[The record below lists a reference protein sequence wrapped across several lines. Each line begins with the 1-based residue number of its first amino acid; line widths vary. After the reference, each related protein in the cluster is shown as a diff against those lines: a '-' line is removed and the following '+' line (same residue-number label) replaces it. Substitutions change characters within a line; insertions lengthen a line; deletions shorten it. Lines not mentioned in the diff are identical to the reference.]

1 MTELAAL
8 SATELTRRLRDRELG
23 SVELLQYYQRRIETL
38 NPGINAIVSTDFAA
52 AGERAREADAA
63 LARGESWGPL
73 HGLPITLKDN
83 IETVGLPTTYGV
95 PEYRDHLAAS
105 NADVAQSLLDAGA
118 VLFGKTNMPAHG
130 MDTQT
135 YNEVFGQSNNP
146 WNHKRTPGGSSGG
159 AAAAVAAGLTGLEIG
174 NDIGG
179 SIRLP
184 AHFCGIYGHKSSYG
198 LVSMYGPKPWETRHP
213 GYSADVD
220 LLVNGPLARSAADLE
235 LVMDLVAG
243 PPLAQRGAVTMR
255 MPASRAESMQDFRV
269 GVWLDEPGYE
279 PDSGVGG
286 VLQGLVDRLAAA
298 GANIVTATPDV
309 SLKRV
314 TAMRNELE
322 ATTLAY
328 TCPADAYESALAE
341 AARAPGTTGAKRTWA
356 QSVTM
361 RYRDWQSINRERNI
375 MRSQWHDYFAGVD
388 VLLCPVSRIA
398 AHTHDTTPI
407 PERTADF
414 DGQPVHYWPL
424 VGPWNSLALVAYLPA
439 TVAPAG
445 VTAQGLPVGVQIIGP
460 YYQDRTPIRFAQAL
474 QEELLG
480 AFELPEGYA

>member
-8 SATELTRRLRDRELG
+8 SATELTRLLRDQELG
-23 SVELLQYYQRRIETL
+23 SAELLQYYQQRFETL
-38 NPGINAIVSTDFAA
+38 NPGINAIINTDFAA
-52 AGERAREADAA
+52 ASKRAREADAA
-63 LARGESWGPL
+63 LARGENWGPL

-83 IETVGLPTTYGV
+83 IETRGLPTTYGV
-95 PEYRDHLAAS
+95 PQYREHFASS

-146 WNHKRTPGGSSGG
+146 WNPARTPGGSSGG

-198 LVSMYGPKPWETRHP
+198 LVSMYGPKPWESSHP

-220 LLVNGPLARSAADLE
+220 LLVNGPLARSAEDLE
-235 LVMDLVAG
+235 LVMDLVTG
-243 PPLAQRGAVTMR
+243 PPRAQRGAVTMR
-255 MPASRAESMQDFRV
+255 MPASRAQALKEFRV
-269 GVWLDEPGYE
+269 GVWLDEPGYA

-286 VLQGLVDRLAAA
+286 VLQNLVDRLAAA
-298 GANIVTATPDV
+298 GARIVTATPDV
-309 SLKRV
+309 SLSRV
-314 TAMRNELE
+314 TALRNEFE
-322 ATTLAY
+322 ATALAY
-328 TCPADAYESALAE
+328 TCPADAYEKALAE
-341 AARAPGTTGAKRTWA
+341 AADAPATDGARRTWA
-356 QSVTM
+356 QAVTM
-361 RYRDWQSINRERNI
+361 RYRDWQMLDRERQG
-375 MRSQWHDYFAGVD
+375 MRSKWHDYFDNVD
-388 VLLCPVSRIA
+388 VLLCPVARVA

-407 PERTADF
+407 ASRMVDF
-414 DGQPVHYWPL
+414 DGESVRYWPV
-424 VGPWNSLALVAYLPA
+424 VGPWNALALVAYLPA

-445 VTAQGLPVGVQIIGP
+445 LTPDGLPVGVQIIGP
-460 YYQDRTPIRFAQAL
+460 YYEDRTPIRFAQVL
-474 QEELLG
+474 QEALLG
-480 AFELPEGYA
+480 AFELPEDYA

>member
-8 SATELTRRLRDRELG
+8 SATELTRRLRERELG
-23 SVELLQYYQRRIETL
+23 SQELLDYYRQRVDTL
-38 NPGINAIVSTDFAA
+38 GPGINAIVNTDFDAA
-52 AGERAREADAA
+52 AERAAAADAA

-95 PEYRDHLAAS
+95 EQYRDYLAPS

-135 YNEVFGQSNNP
+135 YNELFGQTNNP
-146 WNHKRTPGGSSGG
+146 WNPDRTPGGSSGG

-184 AHFCGIYGHKSSYG
+184 AHFCGIYGHKSSFG
-198 LVSMYGPKPWETRHP
+198 LVSMFGPKPWESSHP
-213 GYSADVD
+213 GYAADVD
-220 LLVNGPLARSAADLE
+220 LVVNGPLARSADDLE

-243 PPLAQRGAVTMR
+243 PPRAQRGAVSMR
-255 MPASRAESMQDFRV
+255 MPEARGVSLKDFRV
-269 GVWLDEPGYE
+269 GVWIDEPGYE
-279 PDSGVGG
+279 PDSAVGG
-286 VLQGLVDRLAAA
+286 VLQQLVDSLAAA
-298 GANIVTATPDV
+298 GANIVAAGPDI
-309 SLKRV
+309 SIKRV
-314 TAMRNELE
+314 TALRNEFE

-328 TCPADAYESALAE
+328 TCPQDAFEQALAE
-341 AARAPGTTGAKRTWA
+341 AADASPAKGAKRTWA
-356 QSVTM
+356 ESVTM
-361 RYRDWQSINRERNI
+361 RYRDWQSINRERQI
-375 MRSQWHDYFAGVD
+375 LRSQWHAYFEDVD

-407 PERTADF
+407 VQRTVDF
-414 DGQPVHYWPL
+414 DGEPARYWP
-424 VGPWNSLALVAYLPA
+424 VMGPWNSLALVSYLPA
-439 TVAPAG
+439 TAVPAG
-445 VTAQGLPVGVQIIGP
+445 LTPDGLPVGLQIIGP
-460 YYQDRTPIRFAQAL
+460 YYEDRTPIRFAQVL
-474 QEELLG
+474 QEALLG
-480 AFELPEGYA
+480 PFQLPGGYA